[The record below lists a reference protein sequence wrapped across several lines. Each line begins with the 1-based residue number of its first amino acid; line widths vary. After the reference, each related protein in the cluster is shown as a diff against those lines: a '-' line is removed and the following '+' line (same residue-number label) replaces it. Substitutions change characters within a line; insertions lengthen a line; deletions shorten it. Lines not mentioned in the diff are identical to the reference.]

1 MFFKGFTG
9 IGRITRTDHEPS
21 PVYFR
26 FVNAD
31 VALTQGVNFFLPS
44 YGNSEDGSPEN
55 HQNLRRIIAPTTG
68 DVNGRISLI
77 LAENMSDIWYDLSY
91 NAEEFLLELIFGNQ
105 RLRTFANTKIESLT
119 FDCRA
124 SELVAV
130 NIDTISKSF
139 TQDAATT
146 DYIRDFGKYNQKLV
160 DWTKAGMDGFMPSTD
175 ILSFSYTIKNNL
187 VSIKTAQSL
196 LPSHINRAIQEVSGN
211 ITLVDVMLPNYASLP
226 YEIGVNEITFR
237 VDELSVTH
245 NIVNH
250 WSYRT
255 PLSPDMVMTT
265 LDWTRVDKLPESL
278 A

>member
-9 IGRITRTDHEPS
+9 IGRITRTGHTPS

-44 YGNSEDGSPEN
+44 YGNSDDHE
-55 HQNLRRIIAPTTG
+55 NLRRIVAPTTG
-68 DVNGRISLI
+68 DVAGRISLI
-77 LAENMSDIWYDLSY
+77 LAENMAEIWYELAY
-91 NAEEFLLELIFGNQ
+91 TAEEFLLELIFGNQ
-105 RLRTFANTKIESLT
+105 RLRTFANTKMESLT
-119 FDCRA
+119 FDCKA
-124 SELVAV
+124 SELVSV
-130 NIDTISKSF
+130 NIDTISKSY
-139 TQDAATT
+139 TQGTVSL
-146 DYIRDFGKYNQKLV
+146 DYVNDFGKDTQKLV
-160 DWTKAGMDGFMPSTD
+160 DWTKAGMDGFKPSTD

-211 ITLVDVMLPNYASLP
+211 ITLVDVMLPDYATLP
-226 YEIGVNEITFR
+226 YEIKVNEITFR

-245 NIVNH
+245 DIVNH

-255 PLSPDMVMTT
+255 PLSADLVMTT
-265 LDWTRVDKLPESL
+265 LDWTRVDKLQENLP
-278 A
+278 